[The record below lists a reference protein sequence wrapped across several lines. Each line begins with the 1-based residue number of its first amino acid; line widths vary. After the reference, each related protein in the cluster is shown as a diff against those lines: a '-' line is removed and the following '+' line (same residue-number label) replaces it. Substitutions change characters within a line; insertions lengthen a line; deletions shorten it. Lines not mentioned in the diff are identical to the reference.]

1 MLFIYCIVQLLCN
14 LCANRFRYFYFRS
27 CRMDQIIINVLA
39 GGLAPQVQT
48 AKKGARRKC
57 GCSSKS
63 FSIQWNYEIPV
74 STVTLQLQLAQCHVL
89 SIVISITPCYDA
101 LLTGPTL
108 VGSGCICCI
117 SQPPV
122 DLGWRCRGQPWPWKG
137 EGEGSVRFVITL
149 LVFSVYIWRSDIVL
163 LWQALTLG
171 IL

>member
-1 MLFIYCIVQLLCN
+1 
-14 LCANRFRYFYFRS
+14 
-27 CRMDQIIINVLA
+27 MDQIISNVLT

-74 STVTLQLQLAQCHVL
+74 STMTQQLLLAQCHVL
-89 SIVISITPCYDA
+89 SIVISITPCYNVP
-101 LLTGPTL
+101 LTGPTL
-108 VGSGCICCI
+108 VGSGCICYI

-137 EGEGSVRFVITL
+137 EGESTSRFVAVLVCAIMLACTL
-149 LVFSVYIWRSDIVL
+149 S
-163 LWQALTLG
+163 
-171 IL
+171 

>member
-1 MLFIYCIVQLLCN
+1 
-14 LCANRFRYFYFRS
+14 
-27 CRMDQIIINVLA
+27 MDQIISNVLT
-39 GGLAPQVQT
+39 GGLAPQVET
-48 AKKGARRKC
+48 AKKSVRRKC

-74 STVTLQLQLAQCHVL
+74 STMTLQLHTTAANSVMFV
-89 SIVISITPCYDA
+89 SIVISIIPCYDA

-137 EGEGSVRFVITL
+137 EGEGSIRFVL
-149 LVFSVYIWRSDIVL
+149 EA
-163 LWQALTLG
+163 LW
-171 IL
+171 

>member
-1 MLFIYCIVQLLCN
+1 MHWICSLN
-14 LCANRFRYFYFRS
+14 ANRFRYNFYFRS
-27 CRMDQIIINVLA
+27 CQMDQIIINVLA

-74 STVTLQLQLAQCHVL
+74 STMTLLLLLAQCHVL

-108 VGSGCICCI
+108 VGSGCICYI

-122 DLGWRCRGQPWPWKG
+122 GLGWRCRGQPWPWKG
-137 EGEGSVRFVITL
+137 EGESISRFVAVLVCAIMLACTL
-149 LVFSVYIWRSDIVL
+149 S
-163 LWQALTLG
+163 
-171 IL
+171 